1 MEVLERTFYKMN
13 KDYDAI
19 RNKINELENKKK
31 LINDKIYSIREQR
44 SLCKLNIDNG
54 KDNYDE
60 YIKLSEKIDTLRSNK
75 DDLSREINILHKQ
88 LIS

>member
-1 MEVLERTFYKMN
+1 MN
-13 KDYDAI
+13 KDYDII
-19 RNKINELENKKK
+19 RNKINKLENKKK
-31 LINDKIYSIREQR
+31 VINDKIYYIREQR

-54 KDNYDE
+54 KDNYGE
-60 YIKLSEKIDTLRSNK
+60 YIKLSEKLDKLRSNK